1 MEKMTARDR
10 INHLLDEGSFV
21 EFGAL
26 VGGNGAGVI
35 TGYGT
40 IGGKLVY
47 LYSFNYEIEGGLITL
62 ENSNKIYSLMEMALK
77 MGAPLVQIIDS
88 VGARVSDGLDILSA
102 YGKVVSMTAKLS
114 GVVPQIAII
123 AGTCTGM
130 AAVSASMCDLTI
142 MVEDNGEFYI
152 NPAAIIEKNQGKH
165 APEVY
170 SKAEAASQ
178 SGGVHITVKNDGEAL
193 ETVRR
198 IISYLPSNNLEFTAI
213 NSAATNSFPKN
224 NIAEISSKDSYDI
237 REIIKAISDEGSVIE
252 IGKHLT
258 EGIITAFTTINGIT
272 AGVVA
277 TNKIVNEGRLDIKAC
292 EKATRFIK
300 LCDSFNISLVTLV
313 DSKGFAARVEE
324 EKAGLGVAASKLV
337 YSLSEANVPKIAL
350 VIGEAFGAG
359 FITMAGKE
367 TAFDISYAWQK
378 AKIAISDP
386 ANIVRL
392 INKQEIAASDNP
404 AEKEKE
410 LIGLYIES
418 EASATKA
425 AEKGLIDDVILPE
438 DTMAKLFAVLDML
451 QSKRVV
457 KYPKKHGS
465 TLI

>member
-10 INHLLDEGSFV
+10 IIHLLDEESFV

-40 IGGKLVY
+40 ISGKLVY
-47 LYSFNYEIEGGLITL
+47 VYSFNYEIDGGLITL
-62 ENSNKIYSLMEMALK
+62 ENSKKIYSLMEMALK

-102 YGKVVSMTAKLS
+102 YGKVISMTSKLS
-114 GVVPQIAII
+114 GVVPQITVI
-123 AGTCTGM
+123 AGPCTGM
-130 AAVSASMCDLTI
+130 AAVSASMSDLTI
-142 MVEDNGEFYI
+142 MVENNGEFYI
-152 NPAAIIEKNQGKH
+152 NPAALIEEKQGKH
-165 APEVY
+165 APEAY

-178 SGGVHITVKNDGEAL
+178 SGSVNITVKDDSEAVK
-193 ETVRR
+193 TVRR
-198 IISYLPSNNLEFTAI
+198 IINCLPSNNLEFTAI
-213 NSAATNSFPKN
+213 NNTITNDLSKN

-237 REIIKAISDEGSVIE
+237 REVIKAISDENSVIE

-258 EGIITAFTTINGIT
+258 DGIITAFTAINGIT

-277 TNKIVNEGRLDIKAC
+277 SNKSVNEGRLDIKAC

-300 LCDSFNISLVTLV
+300 LCDSFNISIITLV
-313 DSKGFAARVEE
+313 DSKGFDAKVEE
-324 EKAGLGVAASKLV
+324 EKAGLGVAASKLL
-337 YSLSEANVPKIAL
+337 YSLAEANVPKISL
-350 VIGEAFGAG
+350 VIGEAYGAG

-367 TAFDISYAWQK
+367 TAFDICYAWPK
-378 AKIAISDP
+378 ARISISDP
-386 ANIVRL
+386 ANVVGL
-392 INKQEIAASDNP
+392 LNKQEIAASDNP

-410 LIGLYIES
+410 LINLYTES
-418 EASATKA
+418 EASASKA
-425 AEKGLIDDVILPE
+425 AEKGLIDDVIVPE
-438 DTMAKLFAVLDML
+438 DTAVKLFEVLDML
-451 QSKRVV
+451 QGKRVV